1 MPQFNFHSAIDA
13 IGEQQWNSLCTAD
26 YPFISYEF
34 LHCLEQSGCVTAE
47 TGWQPCHLQITEGD
61 QTLAVMPLYLKSHSY
76 GEYVFDWSWAEAYQR
91 NNIAYYPKLV
101 TAIPFTPC
109 YGPRQIFADHLSQ
122 ADRQSLI
129 QESLAAIQQLA
140 SQYNASGWHGLFLD
154 GALLEQKSFSELS
167 YRLGTQYH
175 WFNHNFSCFDDFLD
189 TFSSRKRK
197 NLRKER
203 SKIIEQNIQH
213 RFISGTELTDELLDQ
228 FYQFYQITY
237 LKRGRQGYL
246 NRHFFKL
253 LRNSLADKLHICFA
267 FDLNLSSTEPVAA
280 AMFLQGSS
288 TLYGR
293 YWGAQAEYDSLH
305 FETCYYQGI
314 EYCIR
319 HQLQRFDPGAQG
331 EHKIQRGF
339 EPIETWS
346 AHWVTHPGFQSAIQ
360 RFTEEEEHLLRQ
372 DMEHLRQRLPFK
384 KK

>member
-1 MPQFNFHSAIDA
+1 MPQFNFHNTIEA
-13 IGEQQWNSLCTAD
+13 IGKLQWNSFCTAE

-34 LHCLEQSGCVTAE
+34 LHCLEQSGCVSAE
-47 TGWQPCHLQITEGD
+47 TGWQPCHLQVTEGD

-91 NNIAYYPKLV
+91 NNIAYYPKLI

-109 YGPRQIFADHLSQ
+109 FGPRQLFAAHLSPTE
-122 ADRQSLI
+122 RHTLTR
-129 QESLAAIQQLA
+129 ESLAAIKQLA

-154 GALLEQKSFSELS
+154 GALLEQHRFSELS

-203 SKIIEQNIQH
+203 SKIIDQNIQH
-213 RFISGTELTDELLDQ
+213 RFISGAELTDELLDQ
-228 FYQFYQITY
+228 FYQFYQVTY

-246 NRHFFKL
+246 NQRFFQL
-253 LRNSLADKLHICFA
+253 LRNSLADKLQVCFA
-267 FDLNLSSTEPVAA
+267 FDLNFSVTEPVAA
-280 AMFLQGSS
+280 AMFIQGSS

-293 YWGAQAEYDSLH
+293 YWGARAEYDALH

-314 EYCIR
+314 EHCIR

-346 AHWVTHPGFQSAIQ
+346 AHWLAHSGFQSAIQ

-384 KK
+384 K

>member
-1 MPQFNFHSAIDA
+1 MPQFNFHNAIES
-13 IGEQQWNSLCTAD
+13 IGKQQWNSFCTAD

-34 LHCLEQSGCVTAE
+34 LHCLEQSGCVSAE
-47 TGWQPCHLQITEGD
+47 TGWQPCHLQVTEGD

-91 NNIAYYPKLV
+91 NNIAYYPKLI

-109 YGPRQIFADHLSQ
+109 FGPRQLFAPHLNPTE
-122 ADRQSLI
+122 RHTLT
-129 QESLAAIQQLA
+129 QESLAAIKQLA
-140 SQYNASGWHGLFLD
+140 LQYNASGWHGLFLD
-154 GALLEQKSFSELS
+154 GALREQHRFSELS

-203 SKIIEQNIQH
+203 SKIIDQNIQH
-213 RFISGTELTDELLDQ
+213 RFISGAELTDELLDQ
-228 FYQFYQITY
+228 FYQFYQVTY

-246 NRHFFKL
+246 NQNFFQL
-253 LRNSLADKLHICFA
+253 LRNSLADKLHVCFA
-267 FDLNLSSTEPVAA
+267 FDHNSSVTEPVAA
-280 AMFLQGSS
+280 AMFIQGSS

-293 YWGAQAEYDSLH
+293 YWGARAEYDALH

-314 EYCIR
+314 EHCIR
-319 HQLQRFDPGAQG
+319 HQLHRFDPGAQG

-346 AHWVTHPGFQSAIQ
+346 AHWLAHPGFQSAIQ

-372 DMEHLRQRLPFK
+372 DMEHLRQRLPFRK
-384 KK
+384 E